1 MRLKNYWPFF
11 IISILV
17 QSHCFAKPD
26 DVVDGLKVTETQAKS
41 PEDRTIEK
49 ILSRVQGA
57 KNQYELCLKK
67 FPSSSSNDK
76 ESLSTCLWNGDNSDP
91 NNKIPPLSADDKK
104 QIKEIYAQEIT
115 VKPIDPSGSR
125 TPANSGGEIDLTLKS
140 KLISID
146 STNDPAVNELK
157 KVFEKKLNEALYGD
171 AQEQATSKSNL
182 QVDHKKFNDIYKT
195 ALGKTIVDAFTSYCL
210 DVDFQDSFDINKIPH
225 EAANSTSK
233 NPPKYYFLLADKQQQ
248 RANRQK
254 NIDQLKKAG
263 VDASNGSIWSK
274 CITSVQNVC
283 YDKDNLSLVVNDKD
297 GNEVPKNI
305 TITLDSRTKACIIV
319 DYVKSARKNLTIVEE
334 TDKMYRDLEK
344 RNANTNVGIENI
356 SGNLSSKSS
365 KSAGSKNLDEVVAVT
380 TKDIKDSYEKE
391 TKTLVKDV
399 DKCVD
404 KDGNVQDPEYCKKFI
419 NTNTND
425 LNKNFAEFSLRQ
437 YAQEETLKDK
447 LDSNKSEVEKY
458 LKEEGYSEDK
468 AKEMIKDQ
476 NALEEVKKEIADRY
490 KKERAA
496 LISDMAEKIEGKT
509 TAKDNKVD
517 VNEDTSKLASIR
529 SEFASRPDDLKQ
541 LVFFN
546 NVVSSFLTTQ
556 TKCDNNSKGCKD
568 NSTGRNVAAFY
579 QEMENSTY
587 LDANDKKLL
596 NESANK
602 AGLKKEQD
610 QNKNK
615 NGSELSI
622 EDINKILKYSSEK
635 P

>member
-1 MRLKNYWPFF
+1 MRLKNYWPLF
-11 IISILV
+11 IISILA
-17 QSHCFAKPD
+17 QSHCFAKTN
-26 DVVDGLKVTETQAKS
+26 DVVDGLKVTETEAKS

-49 ILSRVQGA
+49 ILSKVQGA

-67 FPSSSSNDK
+67 FPSSK
-76 ESLSTCLWNGDNSDP
+76 ESLSTCLWNGDDSNP
-91 NNKIPPLSADDKK
+91 NDKIPPLSDNDKK
-104 QIKEIYAQEIT
+104 QIKEIFTQEVTI
-115 VKPIDPSGSR
+115 KPVDQSGSR
-125 TPANSGGEIDLTLKS
+125 TPANAGGEVDLTLKS
-140 KLISID
+140 KLISLD
-146 STNDPAVNELK
+146 KSTDPVVDELK
-157 KVFEKKLNEALYGD
+157 NVFEKKLNEALYGD

-210 DVDFQDSFDINKIPH
+210 DVDFNKSGFDINKIPH
-225 EAANSTSK
+225 EANSASK
-233 NPPKYYFLLADKQQQ
+233 NPPKYYFILSSGDEKEQ

-274 CITSVQNVC
+274 CITSVQNIC
-283 YDKDNLSLVVNDKD
+283 YDEENKLSLVVNDKD
-297 GNEVPKNI
+297 GNEVPEKNF
-305 TITLDSRTKACIIV
+305 TISSNSRKRACIIV
-319 DYVKSARKNLTIVEE
+319 DYVKSARKNLTIVDE
-334 TDKMYRDLEK
+334 TDKMYRDLAK
-344 RNANTNVGIENI
+344 RNASTNVGIENI

-365 KSAGSKNLDEVVAVT
+365 KSANSKNLDEVVAVT

-391 TKTLVKDV
+391 TTTLLKDV

-404 KDGNVQDPEYCKKFI
+404 KDGNVQDPERCKKFI

-437 YAQEETLKDK
+437 YAQEEALKDK

-468 AKEMIKDQ
+468 AKEMVKDK

-517 VNEDTSKLASIR
+517 IKEDTGKLASIR
-529 SEFASRPDDLKQ
+529 SDFASRPEDLKQ

-556 TKCDNNSKGCKD
+556 TKCDGGSKGCKD
-568 NSTGRNVAAFY
+568 SSTGRNVAAFY
-579 QEMENSTY
+579 QEMENSAY

-596 NESANK
+596 NDSANK